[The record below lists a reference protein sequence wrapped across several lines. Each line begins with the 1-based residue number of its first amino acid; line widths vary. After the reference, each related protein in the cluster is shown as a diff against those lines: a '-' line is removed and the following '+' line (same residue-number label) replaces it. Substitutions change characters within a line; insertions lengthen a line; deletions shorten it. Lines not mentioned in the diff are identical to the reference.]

1 MFAHTRYEGVT
12 TAIVTPRGGLISGQA
27 AVIDLASGHT
37 SDMIRRAPVVMVAQI
52 DSPNDAGTGSRGQ
65 LMGKLRVLLDELKF
79 YSAHRTDYD
88 HGTTR
93 SLSATRADLEALLP
107 VVAGKL
113 PLMLEAN
120 RMDEIDAAVT
130 LAHDYNLKLIIVGGA
145 EAWLSADRLAAAQGP
160 VLTGAMSNIP
170 SSFSTL
176 NQRQENAG
184 LLRRAGVRVVLI
196 ATSGTDVS
204 RFNARNLKYVAGNAV
219 PYAVLHAY
227 HLR

>member
-52 DSPNDAGTGSRGQ
+52 DSPNDAGTGSRGE
-65 LMGKLRVLLDELKF
+65 LMGKLRVLLDDVKF
-79 YSAHRTDYD
+79 YSAHQTDYD
-88 HGTTR
+88 HGTAR

-113 PLMLEAN
+113 PLILEAN

-130 LAHDYNLKLIIVGGA
+130 LAHDYSLKLIFFGGA
-145 EAWLSADRLAAAQGP
+145 EAWLAADRLASALKP
-160 VLTGAMSNIP
+160 VLTGPLDSIP
-170 SSFSTL
+170 TRL
-176 NQRQENAG
+176 
-184 LLRRAGVRVVLI
+184 
-196 ATSGTDVS
+196 
-204 RFNARNLKYVAGNAV
+204 
-219 PYAVLHAY
+219 
-227 HLR
+227 